1 MERCYIISYDKAEEG
16 DYNAL
21 HKAIKNYET
30 WAHITESTWAV
41 VTGYS
46 AEVIRDRLSRYLPD
60 GSRLFIVGSGIEA
73 SWRNVLCRG
82 EWLKRSL

>member
-1 MERCYIISYDKAEEG
+1 MERCYIISYDVAEEG

-21 HKAIKNYET
+21 HKAIQNYGT
-30 WAHITESTWAV
+30 GAPVTESTWAV

-60 GSRLFIVGSGIEA
+60 GSRLFVIRSGVESA
-73 SWRNVLCRG
+73 WWNALCDNK
-82 EWLKRSL
+82 WLKRSL